1 MNELY
6 TVIKAEIKIAMKNKN
21 IINRDVLKMVIDK
34 ARSIKKEQYP
44 NDTSE
49 HISDEMIL
57 QAINKEMKQLAQ
69 TLDSVKGKTEDKFVE
84 IAQVTNDKMAIL
96 SAYLPSQMTREEVE
110 KAVYMILSNRDFP
123 NFGMKMKAVMAELK
137 GKADNKIIKE
147 VVETYK

>member
-1 MNELY
+1 MY
-6 TVIKAEIKIAMKNKN
+6 VKIKAEIKIAMKDKN
-21 IINRDVLKMVIDK
+21 VIKRDVLKMVIDK

-84 IAQVTNDKMAIL
+84 IAQTTQHKIDIL

-110 KAVYMILSNRDFP
+110 KVVDMILSNRDFP

-137 GKADNKIIKE
+137 GKADNKLIKE

>member
-6 TVIKAEIKIAMKNKN
+6 MVIKAQIKEAMKSKDT
-21 IINRDVLKMVIDK
+21 IKRDALKMVIDK

-57 QAINKEMKQLAQ
+57 QAINREMKQLTQ
-69 TLDSVKGKTEDKFVE
+69 TKDALKDRTDCDLYVQT
-84 IAQVTNDKMAIL
+84 THKMAIL
-96 SAYLPSQMTREEVE
+96 STYLPSQMTKEEVE

-123 NFGMKMKAVMAELK
+123 NFGMKMKTVMAELK
-137 GKADNKIIKE
+137 GKADNKLIKE

>member
-1 MNELY
+1 MY
-6 TVIKAEIKIAMKNKN
+6 VKIKAEIKIAMKNKD
-21 IINRDVLKMVIDK
+21 IIKRDVLKMVIDK

-49 HISDEMIL
+49 YISDEIIL
-57 QAINKEMKQLAQ
+57 QAINREMKQLAQ

-123 NFGMKMKAVMAELK
+123 NFGMKMKAVMTELK
-137 GKADNKIIKE
+137 GKADNKLIKE